1 MPRVR
6 PHNLMA
12 VAALLAAIAPAR
24 AADEP
29 PALAALAREASLDA
43 IVTLALARNPDLAED
58 RARVTSAR
66 ALTDQASR
74 LPDLQMKY
82 EQWGVPLSSPLA
94 LRMSQRGDARA
105 QPDPARAGQ
114 PVRAPAGGG
123 GGGDPHGR
131 LGADAPA
138 GAAGPGPQGVR
149 RILPG
154 RPGDRSCTASTPS

>member
-6 PHNLMA
+6 PHNLTT
-12 VAALLAAIAPAR
+12 VAALLAAITPAR

-58 RARVTSAR
+58 RARMASAR

-94 LRMSQRGDARA
+94 LRMSNAVMLGLSQTLPAPGTRSSALRGVWWGSRESN
-105 QPDPARAGQ
+105 PDG
-114 PVRAPAGGG
+114 
-123 GGGDPHGR
+123 
-131 LGADAPA
+131 L
-138 GAAGPGPQGVR
+138 AAFG
-149 RILPG
+149 I
-154 RPGDRSCTASTPS
+154 